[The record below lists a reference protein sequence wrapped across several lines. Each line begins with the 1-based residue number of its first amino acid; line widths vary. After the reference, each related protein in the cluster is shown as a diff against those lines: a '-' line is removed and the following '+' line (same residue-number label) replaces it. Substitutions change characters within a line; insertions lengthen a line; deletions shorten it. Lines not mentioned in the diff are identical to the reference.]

1 MFLDLYWFVIDRSPW
16 PFRVSLSVFFFVM
29 FFLSNLNFTVFT
41 KYIPYPSFFFFLF
54 FFWFFYQLI
63 NWMYDLLSESIFQGK
78 HTYSIIN
85 NLKFGV
91 LLFIVSE
98 IMFFVSFFWTYL
110 WFGVEPTIAIGC
122 FWPPVGIPS
131 ISPWKIP
138 FINTLLLVISGLC
151 VTWSHLS
158 AETSNART
166 EAKIGLF
173 FTLILSF
180 FFLGNQIFEYFYIN
194 LEFGD
199 SVYGSIFFLSTG
211 FHFSHVLVGSI
222 LLSFVFYRLF
232 FPLQSKEYH
241 FVGFSAAV
249 WYWHFVDVVW
259 IFLFLIVYYW
269 GDFTL

>member
-1 MFLDLYWFVIDRSPW
+1 
-16 PFRVSLSVFFFVM
+16 
-29 FFLSNLNFTVFT
+29 
-41 KYIPYPSFFFFLF
+41 
-54 FFWFFYQLI
+54 
-63 NWMYDLLSESIFQGK
+63 MYDLLSESIFQGK

-166 EAKIGLF
+166 EANIGLF
-173 FTLILSF
+173 FSLILYF
-180 FFLGNQIFEYFYIN
+180 FF
-194 LEFGD
+194 
-199 SVYGSIFFLSTG
+199 
-211 FHFSHVLVGSI
+211 
-222 LLSFVFYRLF
+222 
-232 FPLQSKEYH
+232 
-241 FVGFSAAV
+241 
-249 WYWHFVDVVW
+249 
-259 IFLFLIVYYW
+259 
-269 GDFTL
+269 